1 MIRYHRYSSHEY
13 WLLIGGSYTTNDYY
27 VPGTETPI
35 GLFLNDYFTTVISS
49 HYGSTQCNI
58 INLLV
63 GILVRL

>member
-1 MIRYHRYSSHEY
+1 MISYHRYTSYEY
-13 WLLIGGSYTTNDYY
+13 LILVGGSYTTHDYY

-35 GLFLNDYFTTVISS
+35 GLFLSDYFTANISRN
-49 HYGSTQCNI
+49 YGSTQCNI